1 MWISKHTGKYIVSPS
16 RQLHTMSLLCNVCP
30 MRVLMKALQLTRLIE
45 ESLQLEHGIWLNHPN
60 GIVQLCDYIII
71 NNPSSVN
78 FIIITLG
85 YILYFPLATI
95 AIYFLSQAYSM
106 TNLVPWTSALI
117 SSMAKCAKSGILKA
131 KSPLFIFS
139 IRKEMSSLRCNYL
152 WYIRT
157 TLWWITR
164 ISCKSGLRLHNGK
177 ETLNFA
183 MWNCMRPR
191 IMMERSSSQ
200 G

>member
-1 MWISKHTGKYIVSPS
+1 MCFPKDAKFIKQTLCTKKILYCPSKINMWISKHTGKYIVSPS

-106 TNLVPWTSALI
+106 TNLVP
-117 SSMAKCAKSGILKA
+117 
-131 KSPLFIFS
+131 
-139 IRKEMSSLRCNYL
+139 
-152 WYIRT
+152 
-157 TLWWITR
+157 
-164 ISCKSGLRLHNGK
+164 
-177 ETLNFA
+177 
-183 MWNCMRPR
+183 
-191 IMMERSSSQ
+191 
-200 G
+200 